1 MVCVYYWIF
10 DVFRLYWCVF
20 YVLLFIVE
28 SYYLGDVESIVV
40 GIDDAFECDG
50 DVVYRYVD
58 VVWVGYCFYFVGF
71 VWWWYCIGVF

>member
-1 MVCVYYWIF
+1 MVCAYYWIF
-10 DVFRLYWCVF
+10 DVFRLYRCVF

-58 VVWVGYCFYFVGF
+58 VVRVGYCFYFVGF
-71 VWWWYCIGVF
+71 VWWRYRIGVF